1 MSKHLLEVNVAAW
14 AKEAREDPVVYQQRQ
29 TIDVVLNT
37 IAITVPLSTKMFLKG
52 GLLMGLVYSSPR
64 QSID

>member
-14 AKEAREDPVVYQQRQ
+14 VDEAREDRVVYQQRQ
-29 TIDVVLNT
+29 TINVVLNT

-52 GLLMGLVYSSPR
+52 GLLTSL
-64 QSID
+64 